1 MSKSSITRLFAGA
14 IAAVVVGL
22 TIGVAGVVA
31 ALANGAVV
39 IRGSEVVTL
48 NGGPFAWAIAALIVA
63 SLALAA
69 GTLAAI
75 ASWAGALLNTYRLD
89 DKAWFVVLLVTG
101 LVSLG
106 WVAMIAYVFAGPDS
120 TAQESTPSARAG
132 LVGN

>member
-14 IAAVVVGL
+14 IAAVIVAL
-22 TIGVAGVVA
+22 IIGVAGVVA

-39 IRGSEVVTL
+39 IDGSQVVTL

-63 SLALAA
+63 SLVLAA

-75 ASWAGALLNTYRLD
+75 ASWIGALLNTSRLD
-89 DKAWFVVLLVTG
+89 DKTWFVVLLVTG

-106 WVAMIAYVFAGPDS
+106 WVAMIAYVFAGPDG
-120 TAQESTPSARAG
+120 TAQDSTRSARAG